1 MNASRVSK
9 VGLVKR
15 GSDGKEATV
24 FTDGDSRDGAD
35 RWAEVLALP
44 EPRAEVG
51 VLLQLED
58 LQQVRLPFSE
68 LAWILPDKTGVLVI
82 FRSRSYTRPDGQD
95 VFPAPNNAAI
105 YNADGSL
112 RCQVKFAGQP
122 AWSCDYIIERPFTR
136 TIECRTLPI
145 GRPGEPIDPPIVQF
159 GVLVGTKDRP
169 PESFFV
175 LNTETGELT
184 NGLYTV
190 PY

>member
-1 MNASRVSK
+1 MSSLLGQTASVWK
-9 VGLVKR
+9 G
-15 GSDGKEATV
+15 A
-24 FTDGDSRDGAD
+24 DGALAHVIHEGSAVD
-35 RWAEVLALP
+35 TTVRWKEVDELQDPVVKL
-44 EPRAEVG
+44 G
-51 VLLQLED
+51 TVLIDQD
-58 LQQVRLPFSE
+58 GRWVRLPFGE
-68 LAWILPDKTGVLVI
+68 LAWLLPDKTGVLAI
-82 FRSRSYTRPDGQD
+82 FRSGSYTHSDGND

-112 RCQVKFAGQP
+112 RCQVHFGGRP
-122 AWSCDYIIERPFTR
+122 AWNSDYIIERPFTR
-136 TIECRTLPI
+136 TITHRTLPI

-184 NGLYTV
+184 DGLYTV

>member
-1 MNASRVSK
+1 MSASRISK

-15 GSDGKEATV
+15 GSDGTEATV

-35 RWAEVLALP
+35 RWAEVLALR
-44 EPRAEVG
+44 EPRVEVG

-58 LQQVRLPFSE
+58 LHQVLLPFSE
-68 LAWILPDKTGVLVI
+68 LAWLLPDKTGVLAI
-82 FRSRSYTRPDGQD
+82 FRSGSYTHPDGND

-112 RCQVKFAGQP
+112 RCQVHFAGRP
-122 AWSCDYIIERPFTR
+122 EWNSDYIIERPFTR
-136 TIECRTLPI
+136 SIAYKELPI

-184 NGLYTV
+184 DGHYTV